1 MDYVEYFLT
10 FLNIEDDLLSFIKNL
25 EYTKESSRIH
35 SPRLSLLL
43 LQTCPVIESYMV
55 KLATQSKKVISSDL
69 YSWKL
74 NWKLWEKKKNERK
87 VKEKNGIRSITG
99 FPKFSYVCE
108 TVFGLSEQKARFY
121 FTDKY
126 YFLHGHTANLFT
138 EVFQPYKSL
147 SSFID
152 YSKVTDES
160 SLFPLGLKTPKWWTA
175 YNKVKHSLEY
185 SRDYVQ
191 YQTVI
196 EALSALFI
204 LLCHCDV
211 DTLTLQNNAF
221 LRKYGAGSMIKTK
234 LFEYER

>member
-1 MDYVEYFLT
+1 MDYVEYFLI
-10 FLNIEDDLLSFIKNL
+10 FLNIEEDLLSFIKNL

-55 KLATQSKKVISSDL
+55 KLATQSKKVMSSDL
-69 YSWKL
+69 YNWKL
-74 NWKLWEKKKNERK
+74 NWKLWEKEKKERK
-87 VKEKNGIRSITG
+87 VKEKDGIRSISG
-99 FPKFSYVCE
+99 FPKLAYVCE
-108 TVFGLSEQKARFY
+108 TVFGLSDQKARFY

-147 SSFID
+147 ATFTD
-152 YSKVTDES
+152 YQEVTDGS
-160 SLFPLGLKTPKWWTA
+160 SVFPLRLMTPKWWIA
-175 YNKVKHSLEY
+175 YNKVKHSLEF
-185 SRDYVQ
+185 STDYVQ
-191 YQTVI
+191 YQTTK

-221 LRKYGAGSMIKTK
+221 LRRFGAGSMIKTK
-234 LFEYER
+234 LFEYQR